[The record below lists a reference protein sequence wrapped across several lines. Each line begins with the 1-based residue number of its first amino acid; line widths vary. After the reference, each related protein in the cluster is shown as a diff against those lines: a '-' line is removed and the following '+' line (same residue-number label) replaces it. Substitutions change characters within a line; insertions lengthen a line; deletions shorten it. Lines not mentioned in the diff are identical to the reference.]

1 MLDQAH
7 AEAAQLREKWLS
19 VKENKEKKEW
29 MEANAH
35 ALIPAMMHKG
45 KHLHGPNSA
54 KNDDDDSD

>member
-1 MLDQAH
+1 MDQAH

-29 MEANAH
+29 MEANAD

-45 KHLHGPNSA
+45 KL
-54 KNDDDDSD
+54 KNDNDDN